1 MKDYYEALGV
11 ARDAT
16 PDEIKKAFRRLARE
30 THPDANPDDPSAE
43 ERFREVA
50 EAYEVL
56 SDPERRVRYDRGE
69 TIGAGD
75 LFSNFGGLDDIL
87 REFFGGSFGGAGFGG
102 FGRQVGPR
110 RGPDVA
116 VTVELTLEQAAT
128 GTSEVISFVAPE
140 RCDVCQGTGSEPG
153 HDPRTCPT
161 CAGRGQVQVTRNTLL
176 GSMVTVG
183 TCTTCQGR
191 GTIIDHPCATCR
203 GAGRTQGE
211 HDLTVDI
218 PEGVEHG
225 TRLRITGRGG
235 IGEPGAPAGDLYVEI
250 KIAPDARFERV
261 GDDLVHR
268 ARIGL
273 AQAALGTT
281 LAVPLI
287 DEEAFEFDVPA
298 GTQPGTVFRMPR
310 KGMPRLRR
318 RGRGDLLIEI
328 DVVVP
333 DRLTP
338 AQEDALRAFAA
349 ESDEGV
355 VEPKGRRRRKR

>member
-1 MKDYYEALGV
+1 MKDYYDILGV
-11 ARDAT
+11 GREASA
-16 PDEIKKAFRRLARE
+16 DEIKKAFRRLARE
-30 THPDANPDDPSAE
+30 THPDANPDSPDAE

-56 SDPERRVRYDRGE
+56 SDPERRARYDRGE
-69 TIGAGD
+69 TIGAAD

-87 REFFGGSFGGAGFGG
+87 REFFGGGFGGGFGG

-110 RGPDVA
+110 RGPDVG

-128 GTSEVISFVAPE
+128 GTSEDIAFVAPE
-140 RCDVCQGTGSEPG
+140 LCPVCDGNGSADGHEP
-153 HDPRTCPT
+153 RVCPT

-183 TCTTCQGR
+183 TCATCQGR
-191 GTIIDHPCATCR
+191 GTIIDVPCDNCH
-203 GAGRTQGE
+203 GAGRSQGE
-211 HDLTVDI
+211 HELTIDI

-235 IGEPGAPAGDLYVEI
+235 VGELGAPAGDLYVEV
-250 KIAPDARFERV
+250 KIAPDPRFERV

-268 ARIGL
+268 ARIGV
-273 AQAALGTT
+273 AQATLGTT
-281 LAVPLI
+281 LSVPLI
-287 DEEAFEFDVPA
+287 DDDDFEFEVPQ

-328 DVVVP
+328 DVVIP
-333 DRLTP
+333 DRLTD
-338 AQEDALRAFAA
+338 AQEEALRAFADA
-349 ESDEGV
+349 SEERV
-355 VEPKGRRRRKR
+355 AATRGRRRRRR

>member
-1 MKDYYEALGV
+1 MMTDYYETLGV
-11 ARDAT
+11 SGEAGA
-16 PDEIKKAFRRLARE
+16 DEIKKAFRRLARE
-30 THPDANPDDPSAE
+30 THPDANPDDPGAE
-43 ERFREVA
+43 ERFRAVA

-56 SDPERRVRYDRGE
+56 SDPQRRARYDRGE

-87 REFFGGSFGGAGFGG
+87 RQFFGGGFSAAQGGI
-102 FGRQVGPR
+102 GRQSGPR
-110 RGPDVA
+110 RGPDVG

-128 GTSEVISFVAPE
+128 GASEIISFVAPE
-140 RCDVCQGTGSEPG
+140 RCEVCTGSGSAAG

-183 TCTTCQGR
+183 TCSTCAGS
-191 GTIIDHPCATCR
+191 GTIIDHPCENCL

-211 HDLTVDI
+211 HELTVDI
-218 PEGVEHG
+218 PKGVEHG

-235 IGEPGAPAGDLYVEI
+235 IGEFGAPAGDLYVEV
-250 KIAPDARFERV
+250 KIAPDPRFERV
-261 GDDLVHR
+261 GDDLIHR
-268 ARIGL
+268 ARVGL
-273 AQAALGTT
+273 AQATLGSALK
-281 LAVPLI
+281 VPLI
-287 DEEAFEFDVPA
+287 DDQDFEFDVPR

-328 DVVVP
+328 LVVVP
-333 DRLTP
+333 DRLSAP
-338 AQEDALRAFAA
+338 EEEALQAYADVA
-349 ESDEGV
+349 GEQLS
-355 VEPKGRRRRKR
+355 EPKTRHRRRR

>member
-1 MKDYYEALGV
+1 MKDYYELLGV
-11 ARDAT
+11 GRDAS
-16 PDEIKKAFRRLARE
+16 PDEIKKSFRKLARE
-30 THPDANPDDPSAE
+30 THPDANPDDPEAE
-43 ERFREVA
+43 ERFREIA
-50 EAYEVL
+50 QAYEVL
-56 SDPERRVRYDRGE
+56 SDPDRRARYDRGE

-87 REFFGGSFGGAGFGG
+87 REFFGGGFGG
-102 FGRQVGPR
+102 GFGTQNGPR
-110 RGPDVA
+110 RGPDVG

-128 GTSEVISFVAPE
+128 GSSEIISFVAPE
-140 RCDVCQGTGSEPG
+140 VCEVCGGNGAAEG
-153 HDPRTCPT
+153 HDPRVCPT

-183 TCTTCQGR
+183 TCSTCQGR
-191 GTIIDHPCATCR
+191 GTIIEQPCDTCH

-235 IGEPGAPAGDLYVEI
+235 VGELGAPAGDLYVEV
-250 KIAPDARFERV
+250 KIAPDSRFERV

-268 ARIGL
+268 ARVGI
-273 AQAALGTT
+273 AQAALGHV
-281 LAVPLI
+281 LSVPMI
-287 DEEAFEFDVPA
+287 DDEDFEFDVPE

-333 DRLTP
+333 DRLNED
-338 AQEDALRAFAA
+338 QEEALRAFAA
-349 ESDEGV
+349 AGEEHLTD
-355 VEPKGRRRRKR
+355 PKGRRRRRR